1 MTEQVDG
8 MTHIFTI
15 ALDHRLQFF
24 DIFRCGPS
32 LNEPIQAICYRQQSE
47 KKIDT
52 EIHNPVIVTQID
64 DDQYL
69 RIEYACR
76 VRVCN

>member
-8 MTHIFTI
+8 MTHFFTI
-15 ALDHRLQFF
+15 ALDHQLQFF
-24 DIFRCGPS
+24 DIFRCGLS
-32 LNEPIQAICYRQQSE
+32 LKEPIQAIYYRQQTE

-52 EIHNPVIVTQID
+52 EVHNPVMVTQID

-69 RIEYACR
+69 RIEYAAR
-76 VRVCN
+76 SE